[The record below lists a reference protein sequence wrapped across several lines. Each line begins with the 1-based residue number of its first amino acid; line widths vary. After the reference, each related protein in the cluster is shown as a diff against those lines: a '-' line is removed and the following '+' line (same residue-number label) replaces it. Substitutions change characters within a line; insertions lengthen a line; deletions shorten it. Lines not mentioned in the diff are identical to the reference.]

1 MNKVL
6 IVIPAY
12 NEEANIENVVREL
25 EDKYPQFDYI
35 VVNDKYESDKP
46 ASFYTE
52 DFISRMLEAEMKGLL
67 SMTFVRFF
75 LMDKHEP
82 DYILGSLSFSHISRG
97 SSPSANMGYKIDE
110 YHRNEGL
117 ASLMIATA
125 LEDIVPDIGLHRT
138 ECYIHP
144 DNSTSLHLMEK
155 FGFIDEGIAHSY
167 VRLNGIWQDHRRFV
181 YIS

>member
-1 MNKVL
+1 MAQSYEKAGVNL
-6 IVIPAY
+6 
-12 NEEANIENVVREL
+12 EAGYEVVRRIKKHVASTSRL
-25 EDKYPQFDYI
+25 GVMGNIGAFGGMFDLAALK
-35 VVNDKYESDKP
+35 VQEPVLVSGTDGVGTKLKL
-46 ASFYTE
+46 A
-52 DFISRMLEAEMKGLL
+52 
-67 SMTFVRFF
+67 F